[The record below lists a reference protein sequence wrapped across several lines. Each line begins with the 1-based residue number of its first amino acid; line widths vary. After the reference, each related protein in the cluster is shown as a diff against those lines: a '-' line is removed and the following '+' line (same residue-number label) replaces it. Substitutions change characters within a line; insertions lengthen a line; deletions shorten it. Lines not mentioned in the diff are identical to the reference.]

1 MGIIQNII
9 VNVLR
14 KQYKNVDIYIFRK
27 MPIKTYTRR
36 AIDKYQS
43 EHKEEIKE
51 YKKKWYLERKLQD
64 KRIPEFKVLCKI
76 IL

>member
-1 MGIIQNII
+1 
-9 VNVLR
+9 
-14 KQYKNVDIYIFRK
+14 
-27 MPIKTYTRR
+27 MPVKSYTRR

-64 KRIPEFKVLCKI
+64 KRIPEFKVFCKM